1 MSNDQS
7 FKNRKP
13 AMGKAEPGTIKR
25 IFSYI
30 FQYKWR
36 VIAIVVC
43 ILVGAAAQAGSAL
56 FLQSPL
62 ETIRELQK
70 MDHENE
76 YFIFVSPGED
86 KCLESS
92 DNVHIIELKCPTYPL
107 WEQVALPRAVK
118 SIKPDLLHCTSNT
131 APLHCPVPLVL
142 TLHDI
147 IYLEKRQSSSL
158 SWYQEMGWHYR
169 RLVVPRILPKCE
181 KIITVSQ
188 FERKRILEAL
198 HLPEKQL
205 VAVYNGFNSHFH
217 LQPKAPEITRKYID
231 ADEYLFFLGNTD
243 PKKNTPRVLKAYS
256 GYLKKS
262 AKKLPLLIADLK
274 EDAIDRI
281 LEEEKMMDIKSYLS
295 FPGYIEN
302 TDLAALY
309 SGAFAFLYPSLRES
323 FGIPMLEA
331 MACGTPIIAG
341 NTSAMPEIAGDGALL
356 VDPFSPEDIT
366 AKILKLENDGTFYQ
380 QQVEYGLKRSQ
391 MFSWR
396 NTAES
401 LLSIYKELSLSN
413 ICPVSK

>member
-1 MSNDQS
+1 MKIAIEAQ
-7 FKNRKP
+7 
-13 AMGKAEPGTIKR
+13 R
-25 IFSYI
+25 IFRPNKHGMD
-30 FQYKWR
+30 F
-36 VIAIVVC
+36 VA
-43 ILVGAAAQAGSAL
+43 
-56 FLQSPL
+56 L

-86 KCLESS
+86 KCLKSS
-92 DNVHIIELKCPTYPL
+92 ENMHVIELKCPTYPL

-118 SIKPDLLHCTSNT
+118 RIRPDLLHCTSNT
-131 APLHCPVPLVL
+131 APLNCPVPLVL

-158 SWYQEMGWHYR
+158 SLYQEMGWHYR
-169 RLVVPRILPKCE
+169 RLIVPRILPKCK

-188 FERKRILEAL
+188 FERQRILDAL
-198 HLPEKQL
+198 HLSDEQL

-256 GYLKKS
+256 DYLKRS
-262 AKKLPLLIADLK
+262 QKKLPLLIADLK

-281 LEEEKMMDIKSYLS
+281 LGEKKITDIKGYLR
-295 FPGYIEN
+295 FPGYIAN
-302 TDLAALY
+302 TDLPALY

-331 MACGTPIIAG
+331 MACGTPVIAG
-341 NTSAMPEIAGDGALL
+341 NTSAMPEIAGEGALL
-356 VDPFSPEDIT
+356 ADPFSSEDIT
-366 AKILKLENDGTFYQ
+366 AKILQLEGDAEFYRQQADCGVERSKL
-380 QQVEYGLKRSQ
+380 
-391 MFSWR
+391 FSWKNSAKALLDIYR
-396 NTAES
+396 NMTLE
-401 LLSIYKELSLSN
+401 KH
-413 ICPVSK
+413 V